1 MLIGDGVE
9 VMFIEGERGRWRRH
23 TIGIGGCLIGDEA
36 VEVQIADFV
45 ATTLKQVLRSIKAR
59 YYLPGCSHRLVNVLV
74 SVVIGRPLYELP
86 T

>member
-36 VEVQIADFV
+36 EEVDISRLRGNYVEAGTKVD
-45 ATTLKQVLRSIKAR
+45 
-59 YYLPGCSHRLVNVLV
+59 
-74 SVVIGRPLYELP
+74 
-86 T
+86 